1 MAFSCKHTSMKAG
14 DLTVGSEVLAQGNTV
29 QCGRYR
35 RYGAACSV
43 AGTDVMEQRAVWQ
56 VPSLWS
62 SVQCGW
68 YRRYGATCSVAGTDV
83 MEQRAVWQVT
93 PYIAAGTDV
102 MERRA
107 VVIFRVDNT
116 SQMILNDL

>member
-1 MAFSCKHTSMKAG
+1 MKAG

-43 AGTDVMEQRAVWQ
+43 AGTV
-56 VPSLWS
+56 
-62 SVQCGW
+62 
-68 YRRYGATCSVAGTDV
+68 V

-93 PYIAAGTDV
+93 PCIAEGTDV